1 MGSNIILFHI
11 LKVYEVINWRAN
23 QVPAAA
29 VILVPR
35 VCMMIDAVKKS
46 VVYFFKKQYEVY
58 CIVGRKMKC
67 DDPDWTNRSE
77 SCTLVCIF

>member
-46 VVYFFKKQYEVY
+46 VVYFFK
-58 CIVGRKMKC
+58 
-67 DDPDWTNRSE
+67 
-77 SCTLVCIF
+77 

>member
-1 MGSNIILFHI
+1 MTYGFYLRQLWEVIILFHI
-11 LKVYEVINWRAN
+11 VKIYEVINWRAN

-46 VVYFFKKQYEVY
+46 VVYF
-58 CIVGRKMKC
+58 
-67 DDPDWTNRSE
+67 
-77 SCTLVCIF
+77 